1 MKQGEVTVLK
11 DPCTLLNRS
20 WGTGREGEKKR
31 EMGVCRQVSAVEGH
45 WRNVELIGMV
55 TVNIP
60 HSVQL

>member
-1 MKQGEVTVLK
+1 MK